1 MGWDRK
7 PARLSPARGHQKG
20 DLDMRTGRILTLLIL
35 TFTNLS
41 LASEVFSQNAAESL
55 EGKIS
60 QPQLA
65 VREISNEASLLKL
78 AYGKLILYVKAGHGF
93 SAARKKGT
101 YGSEDELRFE
111 LQNIHTGPVE
121 EVLDQPYGSLVTKPT
136 GHVVR
141 IMPNSRSF
149 DAGPNHAMYEASW
162 VRSDYKHTML
172 EDWER
177 STVRDV
183 LRLTG
188 AQTADV
194 DKYTSYEV
202 TASLDGQHRTYRA
215 MVLYHNGFQSALEPK
230 VDFAD
235 NIVGP
240 AILTQ
245 AFYESRPPVRSSW
258 LSYVKTDSYR
268 EYADASAKKNGKAL
282 QTREKGEL
290 PWPGEWR
297 RPSSGFESSA
307 MTGSSTDTVPAFLCD
322 NDPGICDPLSCNYP
336 SCAAQPPDPDGEIG
350 PYSGTCKEYS
360 SIGVRVSRN
369 QSSGLGHLWGKH
381 RASDD
386 LQKFCWYNSTCNV
399 VCQIDIQNFTISD
412 TGLTTDAC
420 HVFGSA
426 QSFQDNSNGENVLEG
441 ATCTAVAGAGVKSC
455 LFCACNVEVSI
466 VAISVNVSNGIWVY
480 SHHLTESCEPPT
492 DCLANPSA
500 CNGGG
505 GGGDFEACM
514 GNECWLT
521 PILIDTSGNGF
532 DLTDAAGGVNFD
544 FFGNGTPRRI
554 SWTDAA
560 SDDAWLILDRNG
572 NGTVDSGRELF
583 GNVTPQPP
591 SPTPNGFLALAEFDR
606 PANGGNND
614 GVIDNRDAIFSSLRL
629 WQDTN
634 HDGVSQPPE
643 LHSLP
648 SLGVHAM
655 DLDYKK
661 SKRHDEHGNQF
672 RYRAKVYDAHHA
684 HVGRW
689 AWDVLLTAQ

>member
-1 MGWDRK
+1 MKSR
-7 PARLSPARGHQKG
+7 AR
-20 DLDMRTGRILTLLIL
+20 IITLL
-35 TFTNLS
+35 TFAFAS
-41 LASEVFSQNAAESL
+41 LAFAPQTFSQSEAKSV
-55 EGKIS
+55 EGKTS
-60 QPQLA
+60 QPQIA
-65 VREISNEASLLKL
+65 VRENSNEASLLRL

-121 EVLDQPYGSLVTKPT
+121 EVLDEPYGNLVTKPS

-149 DAGPNHAMYEASW
+149 DAGPNHILYEASW
-162 VRSDYKHTML
+162 VRSDYKRTML

-202 TASLDGQHRTYRA
+202 TASLDGQQRTYRA

-230 VDFAD
+230 VDFVD

-258 LSYVKTDSYR
+258 LNYVKTDSYR
-268 EYADASAKKNGKAL
+268 EYADASAKKTVKAL
-282 QTREKGEL
+282 QNREKGEL

-297 RPSSGFESSA
+297 RPGRGFESSA
-307 MTGSSTDTVPAFLCD
+307 MPDSSTATVPAFLCD

-336 SCAAQPPDPDGEIG
+336 SCTAQPPDPDGEIG
-350 PYSGTCKEYS
+350 LYSGTCKEYS
-360 SIGVRVSRN
+360 SIGARVSRN

-386 LQKFCWYNSTCNV
+386 LQKFCEYSSTCNV
-399 VCQIDIQNFTISD
+399 LCQIDIQNFEVTD

-426 QSFQDNSNGENVLEG
+426 QSFQDSSNGGVASQG
-441 ATCTAVAGAGVKSC
+441 ATCTSVAGAGVKSC
-455 LFCACNVEVSI
+455 LFCVCSVEVNI
-466 VAISVNVSNGIWVY
+466 VGVSVNVSNGIWVY
-480 SHHLTESCEPPT
+480 NHHLTDTCKPPT
-492 DCLANPSA
+492 DCLTDPSA
-500 CNGGG
+500 CNGIGDGG
-505 GGGDFEACM
+505 EPEACM

-521 PILIDTSGNGF
+521 PILIDTLGNGF
-532 DLTDAAGGVNFD
+532 DLTDAIGGVDFN
-544 FFGNGTPRRI
+544 FFGDGTIRRI
-554 SWTDAA
+554 SWTARG
-560 SDDAWLILDRNG
+560 SDDAWLVLDRNG
-572 NGTVDSGRELF
+572 NGAVDSGRELF
-583 GNVTPQPP
+583 GNATPQPP
-591 SPTPNGFLALAEFDR
+591 SPAPNGFLALAEFDK
-606 PANGGNND
+606 PTNGGND
-614 GVIDNRDAIFSSLRL
+614 DRVIDNRDAVFSSLRL
-629 WQDTN
+629 WQDAN
-634 HDGVSQPPE
+634 HDGVSQPNE
-643 LHSLP
+643 LHTLV
-648 SLGVHAM
+648 SLGIHAM
-655 DLDYKK
+655 DLDYRQ
-661 SKRHDEHGNQF
+661 SRRTDEYGNKF
-672 RYRAKVYDAHHA
+672 RYRARVYDARQA

-689 AWDVLLTAQ
+689 AWDVFLTEQ